1 MPRTRDEQCVVL
13 QMASEIHRD
22 ERADDLSDEGLARQK
37 PASQEDVGRDE
48 HASRVAEG
56 KTLGKSAPAS
66 PAPGSGRECGGAT
79 LGVSIALAC
88 RTFGV
93 REACYRYSPLLSN
106 ETEEIASAGNT
117 TDIWH

>member
-48 HASRVAEG
+48 QASRVAEERPWENV
-56 KTLGKSAPAS
+56 LR
-66 PAPGSGRECGGAT
+66 PAPRRGLAENAVARA
-79 LGVSIALAC
+79 LRWPAAPLAC
-88 RTFGV
+88 V
-93 REACYRYSPLLSN
+93 RPAIVTAHY
-106 ETEEIASAGNT
+106 
-117 TDIWH
+117 